1 MGNEDRST
9 KNSSASVIE
18 VSPEIPNESEAQAD
32 PVEIKVYKKRWFI
45 LLQFTLLATGNKFQ
59 YLQYTI
65 IQSIVTRY
73 YDVSTLAVQ
82 STVIVFNLSVPIM
95 IYPCTLIMNRWGL
108 RLTMILVSLST
119 CLGTWIK
126 YIATSPDTFVLAV
139 LGQTLV
145 GAWQGVVISL
155 PGILAAR
162 WFGPNEV
169 ATATGMGFVGQ
180 KVGMAAMSF
189 LVPAVVTTEVFK
201 REPKLPPSKS
211 RALQKLKEIDSDGFW
226 RSLCQLLKNKHYCLL
241 FLAQSLLMGQLT
253 AMSSLLNPLYTT
265 HFKNEEKN
273 AGIVSLIIIVSGLV
287 GAIIFSRILDATKKF
302 KALAVS
308 LYAGFVLSLVAFPIC
323 FYIIKVKWTI
333 FIVAGIYGLF
343 GYGYQPISCL
353 ILTVLTQVGN
363 KREIA
368 GKDKGKDTSLQTNE
382 KY

>member
-189 LVPAVVTTEVFK
+189 LVPAVVTTEV
-201 REPKLPPSKS
+201 
-211 RALQKLKEIDSDGFW
+211 RA
-226 RSLCQLLKNKHYCLL
+226 
-241 FLAQSLLMGQLT
+241 
-253 AMSSLLNPLYTT
+253 
-265 HFKNEEKN
+265 
-273 AGIVSLIIIVSGLV
+273 AGIQRSVSAFVLAVLGQTLV
-287 GAIIFSRILDATKKF
+287 GAWQGVVISLPGILAARWFGPNEVAT
-302 KALAVS
+302 ATGM
-308 LYAGFVLSLVAFPIC
+308 GFVGQ
-323 FYIIKVKWTI
+323 K
-333 FIVAGIYGLF
+333 
-343 GYGYQPISCL
+343 
-353 ILTVLTQVGN
+353 
-363 KREIA
+363 
-368 GKDKGKDTSLQTNE
+368 
-382 KY
+382 